1 MIHTNANINE
11 SKRWFLKLTALF
23 SIMPV
28 NNINI
33 RIASASMFI
42 DDDIVVVNGWVLL
55 RSDLS

>member
-1 MIHTNANINE
+1 MMRTNTNINE

-28 NNINI
+28 NNITI
-33 RIASASMFI
+33 RKANASMFI